1 MQNTIG
7 YILNIDGENTDLN
20 ELLQHR
26 SLSTLPFGGRYRL
39 LDFTMSNLVNSGV
52 NHIGVVGS
60 YKYSS
65 LIDHLGTGKEWS
77 LSRKTQNLSI
87 LAGASGVRYGDNI
100 KVSVRDL
107 HYNIPFLSKGSNVK
121 DVIICSPN
129 LITSFD
135 FSTAHR
141 IHRTNNADITMI
153 FKKVHPD
160 FNTTDNDVFVEFEK
174 FRVSKLN
181 HHTGKTAEHVFAD
194 MMIIKRDVLI
204 DLVKK
209 ANELGEWDLMD
220 VIDDNMDTLRVFGAP
235 HTGYLARINNMQRFF
250 ETNMDLL
257 NYDVMGVK
265 TTIESSNLGYRY
277 VDVETA
283 KSDTYRLGLIVEGL
297 ESLIKYPLGGNPVDH
312 YFHNYWLDVGRVGG
326 VIPFILAVAIT
337 LINLFQ
343 MWKVFRNKKY
353 ENSVRFAVLGLYLG
367 TYMNYGLEP
376 IMDGFTHL
384 IFRFLL
390 VNGMVY
396 ALYRFGKTTQEP
408 TESSAVPE

>member
-26 SLSTLPFGGRYRL
+26 SVSTLPFGGRYRL

-107 HYNIPFLSKGSNVK
+107 FYNIPFLSKGSNVK

-129 LITSFD
+129 LVTSFD

-160 FNTTDNDVFVEFEK
+160 FNANDNDVFVEFEK
-174 FRVSKLN
+174 FRVSKLY
-181 HHTGKTAEHVFAD
+181 HQTGETAEHVFAD

-220 VIDDNMDTLRVFGAP
+220 VIHDNMDTLRVFGAP
-235 HTGYLARINNMQRFF
+235 HTGYLSRVNDMKRFF
-250 ETNMDLL
+250 EANMDLL
-257 NYDVMGVK
+257 NYDVMNELFMGENPVYTK
-265 TTIESSNLGYRY
+265 IKDNHPTHYSNDAEVTKSIVGSGCQIQAKIKNSVLFRDSIIGNGTDIDSCIIMQKANIGDNVTLKY
-277 VDVETA
+277 VIMDKDCHIRDNT
-283 KSDTYRLGLIVEGL
+283 
-297 ESLIKYPLGGNPVDH
+297 SLIGTKENPIIISK
-312 YFHNYWLDVGRVGG
+312 GRS
-326 VIPFILAVAIT
+326 I
-337 LINLFQ
+337 
-343 MWKVFRNKKY
+343 
-353 ENSVRFAVLGLYLG
+353 
-367 TYMNYGLEP
+367 
-376 IMDGFTHL
+376 
-384 IFRFLL
+384 
-390 VNGMVY
+390 
-396 ALYRFGKTTQEP
+396 
-408 TESSAVPE
+408 